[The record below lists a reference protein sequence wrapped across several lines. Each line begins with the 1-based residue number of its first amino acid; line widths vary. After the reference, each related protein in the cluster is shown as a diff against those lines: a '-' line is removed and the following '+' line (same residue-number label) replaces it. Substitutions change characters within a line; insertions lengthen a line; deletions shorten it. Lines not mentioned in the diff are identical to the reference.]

1 MIDNI
6 IALVTAEKLS
16 TPSLEEPGLHL
27 SFRAPT
33 QEEGKGSGEEGPG
46 EEEDD
51 EEEGSW
57 EDEQEVVIEVLLT
70 GLDYQRQF
78 NEL

>member
-51 EEEGSW
+51 EEE
-57 EDEQEVVIEVLLT
+57 VVIEVLLT